1 MTDKSMCV
9 TEKTAVSA
17 AVSRFEDGQQK
28 AQTVS
33 AFEHFVPLGG
43 HGFRVVTGGL
53 IRNVTGRGTRFFQ
66 RAGWLPMLLL
76 ATHEPACSAGF
87 PACGFTGLSSPVDQE
102 RATGKSPEPAG
113 SKACATNPPRF
124 MVPMRAK
131 YDVEATHEPCE
142 CSRGF
147 GLRQPSGAFGSV
159 AAKVKAPEGW
169 RSPRRGRTDAHH
181 DSSPLVFIRVHSWF
195 PSLLILT

>member
-102 RATGKSPEPAG
+102 WATGKSPEPAG
-113 SKACATNPPRF
+113 SKTCATNPPRF
-124 MVPMRAK
+124 MVPMHAQKRMG
-131 YDVEATHEPCE
+131 ATHEPCR
-142 CSRGF
+142 SRRKEAHF
-147 GLRQPSGAFGSV
+147 SLGLLTLAATVQGPNARQKGVESFP
-159 AAKVKAPEGW
+159 KH
-169 RSPRRGRTDAHH
+169 GRKC
-181 DSSPLVFIRVHSWF
+181 L
-195 PSLLILT
+195 